1 MRYVRYVQRP
11 GLGDVTSSIT
21 DAAVASLTPAIE
33 QIVQEKIMP
42 MMIVGLIA
50 GAVTASFIGTWFG
63 VRAARVHGGIR
74 RSTPVRRNPVSSTYV
89 LLRRRRSA

>member
-1 MRYVRYVQRP
+1 MSDYRYNMVRRP
-11 GLGDVTSSIT
+11 GLGDVTSTIT

-50 GAVTASFIGTWFG
+50 GGVAAAFVGTWFG
-63 VRAARVHGGIR
+63 VRAARAHGGIR
-74 RSTPVRRNPVSSTYV
+74 RNPASSV
-89 LLRRRRSA
+89 IVRRRRRAS